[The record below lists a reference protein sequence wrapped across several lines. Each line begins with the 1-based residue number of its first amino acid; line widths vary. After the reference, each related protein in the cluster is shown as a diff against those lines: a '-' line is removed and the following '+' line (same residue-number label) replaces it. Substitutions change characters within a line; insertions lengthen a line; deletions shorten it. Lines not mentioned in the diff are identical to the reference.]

1 MDTNRLQ
8 QLRVLAETKNLR
20 KASETLG
27 ISHTGLHKSLRKL
40 EEELGQELFRAVG
53 RGLELTPYALEVLQK
68 IPTILSQV
76 EALKKNTS
84 EENKVFSLGS
94 FEVFTTHAF
103 PLITHQLTGINFSLK
118 EFAPGRL
125 EDALLRDEIDLGVT
139 YTPIAR
145 AGLEFYSCGQI
156 QMGLFCRNK
165 SFEKLPL
172 DELPFVAPNIP
183 LNETPTTVRGL
194 DGWPDHKIPRKI
206 IYSVDLM
213 ESALALLRE
222 GLAVAY
228 LPRFVATLCN
238 QKLSAEFRLVEI
250 KTPPRFPASKKLA
263 YVVKRQLQKENDFE
277 RKVARGLRALSQ
289 L

>member
-1 MDTNRLQ
+1 MDTNRLH

-20 KASETLG
+20 KAAESLG

-40 EEELGQELFRAVG
+40 EQDLGNELFRAVG
-53 RGLELTPYALEVLQK
+53 RGLELTPFAQEILVK
-68 IPTILSQV
+68 IPGILSQV
-76 EALKKNTS
+76 DELKINTEAKKQS
-84 EENKVFSLGS
+84 FSLGS

-103 PLITHQLTGINFSLK
+103 PLMTEHLKDIRFSLK
-118 EFAPGRL
+118 ELGPGRL
-125 EDALLRDEIDLGVT
+125 EEALLKNEIDLGVT

-145 AGLEFYSCGQI
+145 AGLEFYSCGQV
-156 QMGLFCRNK
+156 QMGLFAKNK
-165 SFEKLPL
+165 SFEKTPFE
-172 DELPFVAPNIP
+172 DLPFVAPNLP

-194 DGWPDHKIPRKI
+194 DGWPDHKVPRKI

-228 LPRFVATLCN
+228 LPRFVAILN
-238 QKLSAEFRLVEI
+238 NKKLSGEHKLVEI
-250 KTPPRFPASKKLA
+250 KTPTRFPVAKKHA
-263 YVVKRQLQKENDFE
+263 YIVKKQMQKENVFE
-277 RKVARGLRALSQ
+277 RKVARGLRALCS